1 MTARERSCTGV
12 SLSVLVIAAWILPRT
27 GSASTEGESF
37 IKSRSSFHQRERVLV
52 RERELVEGRG
62 WARAREQERN
72 LALGQVRLS
81 RQLQELV

>member
-1 MTARERSCTGV
+1 M
-12 SLSVLVIAAWILPRT
+12 LVIAAWMLPRT

-37 IKSRSSFHQRERVLV
+37 IKSRPSFHQRERVRVLV

-62 WARAREQERN
+62 WAREQERN
-72 LALGQVRLS
+72 LALGQVGLL